1 MWEVPG
7 FSKGGDW
14 TSDRFDPEV
23 IDFIKKGTPT
33 VKDQTELKE
42 RPLPAVVKIGDSKDD
57 LAGADVFIVSPMRQN
72 SKDNSFNYP
81 SKVPKVQD
89 ALKAELP
96 NDVKF
101 HDVPYVRP
109 DEGDVAQVLFEYDPR
124 APKKVVRLFLTGHMV
139 FEGEPGGKIDTHPP
153 AK

>member
-1 MWEVPG
+1 
-7 FSKGGDW
+7 
-14 TSDRFDPEV
+14 
-23 IDFIKKGTPT
+23 
-33 VKDQTELKE
+33 
-42 RPLPAVVKIGDSKDD
+42 
-57 LAGADVFIVSPMRQN
+57 MRQN